1 MRKLSFHSGVGC
13 LTPASVGAINLEA
26 TRLVFSSTCWSGIGI
41 KPFHETSESMMQAF
55 HASGAQ
61 TVISTLWEVE
71 DSLTADFASFFY
83 NQLMEKPLCRPS
95 EALTIA
101 KKLVKDK
108 QESPSAWG
116 AFCVLRN

>member
-1 MRKLSFHSGVGC
+1 
-13 LTPASVGAINLEA
+13 
-26 TRLVFSSTCWSGIGI
+26 
-41 KPFHETSESMMQAF
+41 MQAF

-95 EALTIA
+95 EALTLA
-101 KKLVKDK
+101 KKLVKNK

-116 AFCVLRN
+116 AFVCSGIDHPLLPRSATIAQEIQMVSYTYM